1 MGLCGT
7 IRSKKKKQKMWF
19 IIGLPYCSDSLC
31 GAEFRL
37 ECRCLGAKMLKT
49 PSASCWPG
57 AWIRVKLCCAH
68 RWNEQNTKVV
78 FSNML
83 ARTSTKHSQRLWNHN
98 RRGPKCYIAKQEEKV
113 DSTYNVLVWHVSN
126 KAPAWRV
133 VECFTK
139 QRCQFI
145 KTLPTKTGSNF
156 LRFALQL
163 RLFFDIETDLKGRC
177 CKTIVSINNL
187 KASFQ
192 YIEWH
197 LES

>member
-1 MGLCGT
+1 
-7 IRSKKKKQKMWF
+7 MWF

-68 RWNEQNTKVV
+68 RWNEQNTKVI

-83 ARTSTKHSQRLWNHN
+83 ARTSTKHSEKLWNHN

-163 RLFFDIETDLKGRC
+163 SCFLTSRLTSKEDAAKL
-177 CKTIVSINNL
+177 
-187 KASFQ
+187 
-192 YIEWH
+192 
-197 LES
+197 